1 MSLSVHIVNKKKYIL
16 ILGTGPTQRLDDTTL
31 WTEAQYS
38 INLSRSKRKFYLS
51 LHYNGS
57 NRFLFVN
64 ATKTY
69 QFKAKYS
76 EIKKYPSC
84 LGNVSGDFL
93 ANNMKKTALNGRF
106 TIFLLIIR
114 LVTGD
119 TSDFIDIH
127 KYLNKKHKIK

>member
-1 MSLSVHIVNKKKYIL
+1 MIL
-16 ILGTGPTQRLDDTTL
+16 HYEQKLNILLTFQDQR
-31 WTEAQYS
+31 ENF
-38 INLSRSKRKFYLS
+38 ILS

-84 LGNVSGDFL
+84 LGNVSRDFL

-114 LVTGD
+114 LVTSD

-127 KYLNKKHKIK
+127 KYLNKKHNIK